1 MGNANKKRFKGGEM
15 RIEIIDDIE
24 SFKFGDEIHGVVHL
38 VLKTPFP
45 AFGISIELEGKD
57 TSHQEVESGE
67 LSSSSFYYRKEIC
80 YRAGTQVT
88 AFEKSDH

>member
-1 MGNANKKRFKGGEM
+1 MGNANKKRFNGGEM

-38 VLKTPFP
+38 LLKTPFP

-57 TSHQEVESGE
+57 TSYQEV
-67 LSSSSFYYRKEIC
+67 
-80 YRAGTQVT
+80 
-88 AFEKSDH
+88 